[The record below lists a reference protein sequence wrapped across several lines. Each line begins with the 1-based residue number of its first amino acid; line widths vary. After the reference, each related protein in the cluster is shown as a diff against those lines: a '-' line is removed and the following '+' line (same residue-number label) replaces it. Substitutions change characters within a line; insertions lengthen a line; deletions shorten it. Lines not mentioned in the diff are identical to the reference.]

1 MKELFIIIGTLLILL
16 VLFDGIRRKRNERL
30 GKIKVSRTLKKTIKQ
45 SSDYDDL
52 DEEAPSYTS
61 ELPNGGARVVGQR
74 GSSAPIP
81 SIEKRAQA
89 KSYLEK
95 RQPKQQ
101 EPTPQ
106 ENISSRGYREPKQT
120 SLNLGQA
127 VPMLMESVEDK
138 NRSLALEDRIEPS
151 FSAQPE
157 GDLYDEQDDRDYQD
171 DRSYSEPDRYE
182 TDDEDYDENNDS
194 EAYSAAYPEEDR
206 EEYRENYDRR
216 AELDDD
222 EDDEYVDEV
231 DSLNTE
237 DHDGYEDEGYDETDY
252 DEDEYDEEEQP
263 NDNYGAT
270 AGNSSQQ
277 HFAEKQP
284 AEPEEV
290 LIINVMAHK
299 GEMFKGS
306 ELLDIVLKCGMRYG
320 SMDIFH
326 RHSDVKGEGALLF
339 SMANMVKPGTFD
351 LDAMDEF
358 ETPGVSLFMTL
369 PINADSMQSFDLMAD
384 TARAIAE
391 TLNGELKDEQRSV
404 MTRQTLEHCR
414 QRIRDFER
422 MRLFRRPPP
431 R

>member
-1 MKELFIIIGTLLILL
+1 MKDLVIIIGTLLILL
-16 VLFDGIRRKRNERL
+16 ILVDGIRRKRNERN
-30 GKIKVSRTLKKTIKQ
+30 GNIKVSRSLKKNIKQ
-45 SSDYDDL
+45 PSDYDDA

-61 ELPNGGARVVGQR
+61 ELPNGGARVIGKR
-74 GSSAPIP
+74 DISSPIP
-81 SIEKRAQA
+81 SIEKKAQA

-95 RQPKQQ
+95 RQSKEQDVIAPRVQ
-101 EPTPQ
+101 
-106 ENISSRGYREPKQT
+106 REPQQT

-127 VPMLMESVEDK
+127 VPMLMESVDDNK
-138 NRSLALEDRIEPS
+138 NRSLPLQDRIEPS
-151 FSAQPE
+151 FSADRE
-157 GDLYDEQDDRDYQD
+157 ADLEEDYDDQEDDVQN
-171 DRSYSEPDRYE
+171 RYE
-182 TDDEDYDENNDS
+182 AEDYDE
-194 EAYSAAYPEEDR
+194 
-206 EEYRENYDRR
+206 EYREDYDSN
-216 AELDDD
+216 AEYEQDDEIDDDLDDTEVLNP
-222 EDDEYVDEV
+222 EDD
-231 DSLNTE
+231 
-237 DHDGYEDEGYDETDY
+237 DGYEDDGY
-252 DEDEYDEEEQP
+252 DEDEYDDEEYSE
-263 NDNYGAT
+263 DREYEHAS
-270 AGNSSQQ
+270 GNSSQQ
-277 HFAEKQP
+277 QFAEKQP

-299 GEMFKGS
+299 GGMFNGG

-326 RHSDVKGEGALLF
+326 RHSDTKGEGALLF

-351 LDAMDEF
+351 LDAMDDF

-422 MRLFRRPPP
+422 MRLFRRPP